1 MTSVS
6 SGAGR
11 PCCLTRPPSIEGSFG
26 GNQMW
31 TSTTLMQNCGCGI
44 IAALDA
50 VLRYEGISTLTM
62 DEYLKRF
69 DEASRFIKPIV
80 LPGKRENPKS
90 FGVSTIGFKRGIRKY
105 AASRGVSIKA
115 KGFIFD
121 YEERAK
127 KYLAM
132 GVPVIALI
140 AAPFNNVSIVNC
152 NGVGSTIGFH
162 WVTCTG
168 IDDRYLEVSSWGG
181 LHRIELSDLDR
192 ASAGV
197 RFYAVLPWNM
207 SE

>member
-1 MTSVS
+1 MTKVP
-6 SGAGR
+6 SGTDR
-11 PCCLTRPPSIEGSFG
+11 PACLTRPPSINGSYG

-31 TSTTLMQNCGCGI
+31 TGSPLMQNCGCGI

-50 VLRYEGISTLTM
+50 VLRYEGISAISM

-69 DEASRFIKPIV
+69 DDAARFIKPIV

-105 AASRGVSIKA
+105 AATRGVSIRA

-121 YEERAK
+121 YEEKAK

-132 GVPVIALI
+132 GVPVVALI
-140 AAPFNNVSIVNC
+140 AAPFNNVSIVNI
-152 NGVGSTIGFH
+152 NGVGSNIGFH

-168 IDDRYLEVSSWGG
+168 IDDKYLEVSSWGG
-181 LHRIELSDLDR
+181 FHRIELSDLDR

>member
-1 MTSVS
+1 MTSVPPGA
-6 SGAGR
+6 SGTA
-11 PCCLTRPPSIEGSFG
+11 CLTRPPSIDGSFG

-31 TSTTLMQNCGCGI
+31 TSSPLMQNCGCGV
-44 IAALDA
+44 IAGLDA
-50 VLRYEGISTLTM
+50 VLRYEWISAMTR

-69 DEASRFIKPIV
+69 DEAARFIRPIV

-90 FGVSTIGFKRGIRKY
+90 FGVSTAGFKHGVKKY
-105 AASRGVSIKA
+105 AASRGISVKV

-121 YEERAK
+121 YEEKAG

-132 GVPVIALI
+132 GVPVVALI

-152 NGVGSTIGFH
+152 NGAGSRIGFH

-168 IDDRYLEVSSWGG
+168 IDDRYLEVSSWGV

-197 RFYAVLPWNM
+197 RFYAVLP
-207 SE
+207 

>member
-1 MTSVS
+1 MTSGH
-6 SGAGR
+6 SGAVR
-11 PCCLTRPPSIEGSFG
+11 PSCLTRPPSIDGSFG

-31 TSTTLMQNCGCGI
+31 TSTPLMQNCGCGI
-44 IAALDA
+44 IAGLDA

-69 DEASRFIKPIV
+69 DDAARYLKPIV
-80 LPGKRENPKS
+80 LPGSPENPKS
-90 FGVSTIGFKRGIRKY
+90 FGVSTLGFKSGIKKL
-105 AASRGVSIKA
+105 AASRGIPVKA

-121 YEERAK
+121 YETKVK
-127 KYLAM
+127 KYLEM
-132 GVPVIALI
+132 GVPVVSLI
-140 AAPFNNVSIVNC
+140 AAPLNNVSIVNC
-152 NGVGSTIGFH
+152 NGAGSNIGFH

-197 RFYAVLPWNM
+197 RFYAVLPL
-207 SE
+207 